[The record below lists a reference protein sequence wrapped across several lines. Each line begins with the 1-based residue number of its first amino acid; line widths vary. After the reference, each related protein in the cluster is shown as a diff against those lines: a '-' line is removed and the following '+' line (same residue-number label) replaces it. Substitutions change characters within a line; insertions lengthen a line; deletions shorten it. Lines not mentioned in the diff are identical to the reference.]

1 MNTSLTHNEAEYG
14 GAVCVSGRQS
24 DVLVNNSLFSSNQ
37 ATAHGPD
44 VHTNGTIKRL
54 KVRNPTWS
62 MDHIGEEEYSHSWI
76 AIMLFAVALISMTVL
91 IGLVLSRRYL
101 RM

>member
-1 MNTSLTHNEAEYG
+1 MNTSLTHNEAAYG

-24 DVLVNNSLFSSNQ
+24 DVLINNTLFSSNQ

-54 KVRNPTWS
+54 KVRNSTWS
-62 MDHIGEEEYSHSWI
+62 MDHTGEEEYSHSLK
-76 AIMLFAVALISMTVL
+76 AIMLFAVALISITVL
-91 IGLVLSRRYL
+91 TGLVLARRYL

>member
-1 MNTSLTHNEAEYG
+1 MNTSLTHNEATYG
-14 GAVCVSGRQS
+14 GAVCVSGQQS
-24 DVLVNNSLFSSNQ
+24 DVLINNAPFRSNR

-62 MDHIGEEEYSHSWI
+62 MGHIGEEEYSHSWI
-76 AIMLFAVALISMTVL
+76 GIMLFAVALISITVFL
-91 IGLVLSRRYL
+91 GFVLAQRYL
-101 RM
+101 IM